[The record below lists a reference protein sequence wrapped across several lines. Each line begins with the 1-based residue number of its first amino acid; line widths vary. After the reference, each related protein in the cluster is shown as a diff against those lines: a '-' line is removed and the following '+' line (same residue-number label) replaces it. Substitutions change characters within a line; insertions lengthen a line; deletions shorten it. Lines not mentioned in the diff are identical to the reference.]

1 MTVDTPRFTGGTNI
15 ALKIP
20 KFRFDATVAFYRDT
34 LRLPDLGEFR
44 GAQRFQFGPVRLWLD
59 RVDNYSQT
67 DVWLELNTDAP
78 DAAAAY
84 LADAGVPIRDEI
96 EPVDF
101 MTAHWI
107 SDPAGVIHLVS
118 RSDE

>member
-1 MTVDTPRFTGGTNI
+1 MAVDRPTFTGGTNI

-20 KFRFDATVAFYRDT
+20 KFRFEATVAFYRDT
-34 LRLPDLGEFR
+34 LKLPYLGEFR

-59 RVDNYSQT
+59 QVDNYSQT
-67 DVWLELNTDAP
+67 DVWLEVNTDDP

-84 LADAGVPIRDEI
+84 LAESGVPVRDEI
-96 EPVDF
+96 EAVEF

-107 SDPAGVIHLVS
+107 SDPAGVVHLVS